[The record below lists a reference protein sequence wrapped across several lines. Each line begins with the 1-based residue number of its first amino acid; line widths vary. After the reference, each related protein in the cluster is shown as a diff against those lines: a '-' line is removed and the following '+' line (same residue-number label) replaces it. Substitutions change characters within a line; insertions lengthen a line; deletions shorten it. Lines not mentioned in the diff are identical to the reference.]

1 MGKLTKEE
9 FFNRVENK
17 FGDWFDLSKAK
28 EEFVDRF
35 SVITVKCN
43 RCGHEFKIIAKNLL
57 IKSKGCSNCLGTLK
71 HVYTKEIILSLLNK
85 KFGDRISFSFNG
97 EYNSL
102 KDKIDAVCNQCGTK
116 FSVSVDWILNHNG
129 DCPSCGKN
137 VHKLDFNTY
146 FKRLEEKFGDTFDF
160 SVAKTE
166 FIDTNSKLT
175 VKCNSCGNTFVVDAN
190 QLLHKTQKCPLC
202 KTKTHKLTNEEY
214 VSRLKEKF
222 GDRFDYSKV
231 NYVNSRSEVTLIC
244 NNCGT
249 EFHKRAGWILNQKN
263 PCPGCDYKN
272 SNLNK
277 IKFLDRVKNKFGDKL
292 SFTEIDYKNAK
303 CSIKVHCNECGHDFD
318 TAPDLLIE
326 TKFGCPNC
334 AITNRRKTVE
344 EFIEIS
350 REKHGNKYEYDRVKD
365 LPDGLE
371 TYVEIYC
378 NQCKNYFR
386 QKAKMHINGCGCQ
399 ACASHMSSY
408 EFDIID
414 FVKERYNGEIVHCD
428 RSVLKPKE
436 IDVYFPDHRV
446 GVEVTGNY
454 WHSTYVKNDRQHLF
468 QKFKESDSKGVKL
481 YTFYEDELLNRKD
494 ICLSMILGSLGVYD
508 KVVYARKTKVKEVS
522 DRNLVSDFLDKNHLQ
537 GKIPSYYKAYGLYVD
552 DELLSLMT
560 FTKPRQNM
568 GRCDDG
574 KQIELSRFCTLL
586 NTRVVGGASRLLKHF
601 IRENPEFKYIYSYS
615 NNRYSNGKLYNSLG
629 FTYKG
634 DVDIDYFYV
643 NLNVDNCLKRVNKRY
658 FRKSAVKARGIDIEN
673 KTEYELA
680 KNEGFERLYD
690 CGKKLWELR
699 IL

>member
-1 MGKLTKEE
+1 MRKLTKEE
-9 FFNRVENK
+9 FFNKVEKK

-43 RCGHEFKIIAKNLL
+43 RCGYEFKIIAKNLL
-57 IKSKGCSNCLGTLK
+57 RDSKGCSNCLGTAK
-71 HVYTKEIILSLLNK
+71 RIYTKETILSLLNE

-102 KDKIDAVCNQCGTK
+102 KDKIDAVCNRCGTK
-116 FSVSVDWILNHNG
+116 FSVSVAWILNDNG

-146 FKRLEEKFGDTFDF
+146 FRRLEEKFGDKFDF
-160 SVAKTE
+160 SIAKTE
-166 FIDTNSKLT
+166 FVDTNSKLT
-175 VKCNSCGNTFVVDAN
+175 VKCNSCGNTFVVNAN

-202 KTKTHKLTNEEY
+202 ETKTHKFTNEEFIE
-214 VSRLKEKF
+214 RLKEKF

-249 EFHKRAGWILNQKN
+249 EFQKNAKWILNQKN
-263 PCPGCDYKN
+263 PCTGCDYKN
-272 SNLNK
+272 KDLNK
-277 IKFLDRVKNKFGDKL
+277 RKFLDRVKNKFGDKL

-303 CSIKVHCNECGHDFD
+303 CDIKVHCNECGYDFN
-318 TAPDLLIE
+318 TTPDFLIG

-334 AITNRRKTVE
+334 ARINSRKTVE
-344 EFIEIS
+344 EFIAKS
-350 REKHGNKYEYDRVKD
+350 REKHGDKYEYDRVTD
-365 LPDGLE
+365 LPEGLE

-378 NQCKNYFR
+378 NQCKKYFR

-399 ACASHMSSY
+399 SCARRMSSY

-414 FVKERYNGEIVHCD
+414 FVKKRYNGEIVHGD
-428 RSVLKPKE
+428 RTVLCPKE
-436 IDVYFPDHRV
+436 IDVYFPDCKI

-468 QKFKESDSKGVKL
+468 QKFKEADAKGVKL
-481 YTFYEDELLNRKD
+481 YTFYEDELINRKD
-494 ICLSMILGSLGVYD
+494 VCLSMILGSLGVYD
-508 KVVYARKTKVKEVS
+508 RVIYARKTKVKEVS
-522 DRNLVSDFLDKNHLQ
+522 DKNVVIEFLNKNHLQ
-537 GKIPSYYKAYGLYVD
+537 GNVPSYYKAYGLYVN

-568 GRCDDG
+568 GRRDDG

-586 NTRVVGGASRLLKHF
+586 NTRVVGGASKLLKHF
-601 IRENPEFKYIYSYS
+601 IRENPEFTDIYSYS

-629 FTYKG
+629 FTHKG

-643 NLNVDNCLKRVNKRY
+643 NQDDNCLKRVNKRY

-680 KNEGFERLYD
+680 KNEGYERLYD